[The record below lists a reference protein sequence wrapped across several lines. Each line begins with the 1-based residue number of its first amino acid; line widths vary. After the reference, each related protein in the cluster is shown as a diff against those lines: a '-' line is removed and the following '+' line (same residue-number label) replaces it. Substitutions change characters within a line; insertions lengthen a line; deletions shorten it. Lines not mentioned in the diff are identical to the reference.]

1 MFYKYHKLL
10 VMKSEFYL
18 PMLKSKEGEFKA
30 LSKLNSFTKRYICPL
45 FEVSPVE
52 YDSESK
58 KKPKKLEEHLHGFCH
73 KKFFKMWH
81 TENAFIDTGLLDGLL
96 VNGKTC
102 VEYIFDQIVPT
113 TLIRV
118 LPMPVAHINDSLQSQ
133 QGLIKVIKSYSVAEI
148 GVRLKIEDVMD
159 IRLTDKLTK
168 LMSDLSLEYKNCHLI
183 FDLANSDFSEYQD
196 FSEGIISLLETF
208 PHLSDWK
215 SFTLCGGAF
224 PRSDLLKK
232 GKNNVIRLDWKLYH
246 FVVNGI
252 SQTKYARKI
261 NYGDYSI
268 VTPGYFEF
276 DPKKMK
282 RSANIRY
289 TLGEKWLIIKGSAL
303 SKPGDN
309 KQYITQAGEICGS
322 QEYLGEAFSDG
333 DQHIKSCHL
342 GRVSP
347 GNPTVWNWVGNNHH
361 FTKVV
366 LDLFASP
373 AGS

>member
-1 MFYKYHKLL
+1 
-10 VMKSEFYL
+10 MKSEFYL

-30 LSKLNSFTKRYICPL
+30 LSKLNSFTRRHICPL
-45 FEVSPVE
+45 FEVSPLE

-58 KKPKKLEEHLHGFCH
+58 KKPKTLEGHLHGFCQ

-81 TENAFIDTGLLDGLL
+81 SENAFIDTSLLDGLL

-118 LPMPVAHINDSLQSQ
+118 LPMPVAHLNDSLQAQ
-133 QGLIKVIKSYSVAEI
+133 QGLVKVIKSYSVKEVGI
-148 GVRLKIEDVMD
+148 RLKIEDVMD
-159 IRLTDKLTK
+159 IRLTEKLTK
-168 LMSDLSLEYKNCHLI
+168 LMTDLGLAYTDCHLI

-196 FSEGIISLLETF
+196 FSEGIVSLLETF
-208 PHLSDWK
+208 PHLGDWK

-224 PRSDLLKK
+224 PPSNLLKK
-232 GKNNVIRLDWKLYH
+232 GKNNVVRLDWKLYH
-246 FVVNGI
+246 LVVKGI
-252 SQTKYARKI
+252 AQTDYARKI

-282 RSANIRY
+282 RSANIKY
-289 TLGEKWLIIKGSAL
+289 TLGENWLIIKGSAL

-309 KQYITQAGEICGS
+309 KQYITQAGEICAS
-322 QEYLGEAFSDG
+322 QDYFGEAFSEG

-342 GRVSP
+342 GLVSP

-366 LDLFASP
+366 SDLFSSP